1 MKPPLRNQEVETVKK
16 SLDKKDYQYKCKSP
30 PICNFCDSI
39 TCQTRKFG
47 IGRGNLMPELT
58 NLRKYT
64 SEPPLW
70 FLDVN
75 GKTVDVDTDTLY
87 KFDDFSKA
95 CMGQINVLLPHIGQN
110 IWKKNLALLFPK
122 TEDNEE
128 FFIQAP
134 ESLKPE
140 NILRDHLEDFITDSY
155 KGNKLEDICN
165 GSAFSED
172 GVSYFKFKDFWKF
185 LKNTNEWNL
194 KRTKT
199 VLLLKKKFSA
209 SEDKVFP
216 KVGDKTIDV
225 RVFRMPEPVEKVVD
239 KKAPEIEKAKWQKK

>member
-1 MKPPLRNQEVETVKK
+1 
-16 SLDKKDYQYKCKSP
+16 
-30 PICNFCDSI
+30 
-39 TCQTRKFG
+39 
-47 IGRGNLMPELT
+47 MPELT

-75 GKTVDVDTDTLY
+75 GKTVEVQTDVLY

-95 CMGQINVLLPHIGQN
+95 CMEQINVLLPHIGQQ
-110 IWKKNLALLFPK
+110 IWKKNLSLLFPK
-122 TEDNEE
+122 TEDDEE

-140 NILRDHLEDFITDSY
+140 NILKEHLEDFITDSY

-172 GVSYFKFKDFWKF
+172 GTSYFKFKDLWKF
-185 LKNTNEWNL
+185 LKNTNEWNV
-194 KRTKT
+194 KRINT
-199 VLLLKKKFSA
+199 VRMLKKKFNA
-209 SEDKVFP
+209 VEDKIYP
-216 KVGDKTIDV
+216 KVNDKIIDV
-225 RVFRMPEPVEKVVD
+225 RIFRMPEPVAREID
-239 KKAPEIEKAKWQKK
+239 TKAPEIEKAKWQKK